1 MYASM
6 FPGGPLKNLVLLS
19 APTEFAP
26 QNPGLLGLWT
36 HASRNGGSFFDPAI
50 VPQVFGNLP
59 TDLAS
64 SFINTAAS
72 LQAAGVGMA
81 ARSVAFGLY
90 DASLREVRVWA
101 GRDVSLRSWLAVS
114 KWVDDAAPF
123 PGEIFRRWV
132 RDFYEREARQGAGG
146 APRAQGG
153 PLEHPVPRAQHL
165 GQVRL
170 RGPAVPDEGHDR
182 PRRQPGQGVRL
193 AGRRARRDA
202 GRARRR
208 GPVAQGQGLA
218 RAALSSLGERRRPG
232 AGAFCGRGLR
242 LVLREIEE
250 LAGAQQLVAAHR
262 VQAVEVTH
270 KVARVGAV
278 KGEEV
283 VVGRHDQAEV
293 QRLG

>member
-64 SFINTAAS
+64 SLINTAAS

-101 GRDVSLRSWLAVS
+101 GRDVSLRSCLAVS

-123 PGEIFRRWV
+123 PGETFRRWV
-132 RDFYEREARQGAGG
+132 RDFYQRDK
-146 APRAQGG
+146 
-153 PLEHPVPRAQHL
+153 LVK
-165 GQVRL
+165 GQVDL
-170 RGPAVPDEGHDR
+170 RG
-182 PRRQPGQGVRL
+182 RRVDLSNIRC
-193 AGRRARRDA
+193 
-202 GRARRR
+202 
-208 GPVAQGQGLA
+208 PVLNISG
-218 RAALSSLGERRRPG
+218 
-232 AGAFCGRGLR
+232 
-242 LVLREIEE
+242 
-250 LAGAQQLVAAHR
+250 
-262 VQAVEVTH
+262 
-270 KVARVGAV
+270 K
-278 KGEEV
+278 
-283 VVGRHDQAEV
+283 
-293 QRLG
+293 